1 MKNLILSMMAISL
14 LTTNFFAQAKPI
26 LEYKYFDK
34 YRSALDAT
42 EKLKRRIETK
52 EIEYKTGNPSKNID
66 MVLEIIDTKNRRF
79 TKITKEDS
87 NVNQIQFV
95 MFNSKVYKRENN
107 GKWLKGIW
115 DDGGKFR
122 VSAGKSENKIETI
135 KVDNKDITLLTSLTN
150 IWEGESRFV
159 LDIIWIDQNNRL
171 LKEEF
176 SFGSNKTKEVD
187 SIETK
192 TYFYDSKI
200 VINNPISKSQN
211 KK

>member
-1 MKNLILSMMAISL
+1 
-14 LTTNFFAQAKPI
+14 
-26 LEYKYFDK
+26 
-34 YRSALDAT
+34 
-42 EKLKRRIETK
+42 LKRRIETK
-52 EIEYKTGNPSKNID
+52 EIEYKAGNTSKTID

-87 NVNQIQFV
+87 KVDQIQFV
-95 MFNSKVYKRENN
+95 MVKSKVYKSENE
-107 GKWLKGIW
+107 GKWIKGIW
-115 DDGGKFR
+115 EDGGKFKLS
-122 VSAGKSENKIETI
+122 VGKSENKIETI
-135 KVDNKDITLLTSLTN
+135 KVDNNDITLLTSLTN

-159 LDIIWIDQNNRL
+159 LDRIWIDQNNRL